1 MQRNPKR
8 LLARAAVVGLAA
20 TAAIAGP
27 SSPASAHATVKTDN
41 TVAGTY
47 TVLTF
52 SIGHGCEDEPTNEV
66 AIEIPEPIL
75 SVSPTVN
82 AGWEIEKVDTTLD
95 EPVADSHGNEVTE
108 RVGQVIYTTD
118 DPLPDGYRDVFE
130 LSLRLPEETAGQT
143 LHFPVVQSCPEG
155 EHAWIQI
162 AEDGQ
167 DPDELDEPA
176 PFIEV
181 TAPGQAAQEAEP
193 AADDDGETAADDAA
207 DESSGGT
214 LTYVAL
220 ALGALGVL
228 LGGFGLLR
236 GRRNP

>member
-1 MQRNPKR
+1 MHRTTKR
-8 LLARAAVVGLAA
+8 LLARTAVVGLAA
-20 TAAIAGP
+20 AAAVAGM
-27 SSPASAHATVKTDN
+27 SAPASAHATVKTDN
-41 TVAGTY
+41 AVAGTY

-52 SIGHGCEDEPTNEV
+52 SIGHGCEDQPTTEV
-66 AIEIPEPIL
+66 AIQIPEPIL

-95 EPVADSHGNEVTE
+95 EPVTDSHGNEVTE
-108 RVGQVIYTTD
+108 RVGQVVYTAI
-118 DPLPDGYRDVFE
+118 DPLPDGYRDTFE

-143 LHFPVVQSCPEG
+143 LYFPVVQTCPEG

-162 AEDGQ
+162 AEEGQ

-181 TAPGQAAQEAEP
+181 TAADAAADAGEAAAEP
-193 AADDDGETAADDAA
+193 AADTAEAEAPSTGA
-207 DESSGGT
+207 

-220 ALGALGVL
+220 ALGAAGVL
-228 LGGFGLLR
+228 LGAVGLLR
-236 GRRNP
+236 GRRSS